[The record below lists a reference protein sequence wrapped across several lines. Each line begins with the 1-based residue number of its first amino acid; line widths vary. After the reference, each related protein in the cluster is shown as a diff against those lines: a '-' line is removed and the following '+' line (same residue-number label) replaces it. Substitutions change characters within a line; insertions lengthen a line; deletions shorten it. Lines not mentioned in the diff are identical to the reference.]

1 MTPRETLD
9 ELLKSYVRYYDIK
22 REGVT
27 PPFDAEAAF
36 HSHDEQFFISKTIK
50 LSEAEAHEYV
60 FFATAPSLD
69 AGRAKEL
76 ADLAWETGLARVDPH
91 PYHRS
96 TDVTLVVITE
106 ELTDGAA
113 KYIEREKR
121 SQSYRHS
128 LHGWSDFRVIAFE
141 TASKRTACNRRGRA
155 LKDLF
160 RNK

>member
-1 MTPRETLD
+1 MTPQETLD
-9 ELLKSYVRYYDIK
+9 ELLKSYVRYYDIT
-22 REGVT
+22 REGAT

-36 HSHDEQFFISKTIK
+36 HSHDEQFFISKAIR

-60 FFATAPSLD
+60 FFAAVPTISMEQ
-69 AGRAKEL
+69 AKAL
-76 ADLAWETGLARVDPH
+76 ADRAWETGLARAKPH
-91 PYHRS
+91 SGHRS
-96 TDVTLVVITE
+96 TDVTLVVITG
-106 ELTDGAA
+106 ELPDDAA
-113 KYIEREKR
+113 LYLKKEKR

-141 TASKRTACNRRGRA
+141 TASKKIACNRRGSA

>member
-1 MTPRETLD
+1 MTPHQTLD

-22 REGVT
+22 REDVT

-36 HSHDEQFFISKTIK
+36 HSHDEQLFISKTLK

-60 FFATAPSLD
+60 FFAAVPALD
-69 AGRAKEL
+69 AARAKEL
-76 ADLAWETGLARVDPH
+76 ADKAWETGLARVDPH

-96 TDVTLVVITE
+96 TDVTLVVVTD
-106 ELTDGAA
+106 ELSDDAA
-113 KYIEREKR
+113 RYFEREKR
-121 SQSYRHS
+121 SQSYKHS

-141 TASKRTACNRRGRA
+141 TTSKKTACNRRGRA